1 LVWRGRRS
9 FTPSTSTLDVLRA
22 TRETEQ
28 ELEGIDQAIKAMP
41 LAGSSRWGTKGIAVA
56 FRRLIP

>member
-1 LVWRGRRS
+1 LPERTVAACYCSRQRRLGLARAT

-41 LAGSSRWGTKGIAVA
+41 RA
-56 FRRLIP
+56 